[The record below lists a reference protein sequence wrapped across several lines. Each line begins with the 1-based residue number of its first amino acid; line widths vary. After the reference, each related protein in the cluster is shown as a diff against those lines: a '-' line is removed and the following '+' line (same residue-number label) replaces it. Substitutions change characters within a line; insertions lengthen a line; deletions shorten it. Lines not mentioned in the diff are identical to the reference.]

1 MFCISY
7 YRVQSLYQIT
17 MSNIK
22 IFPFFERIMLIS
34 TYHTLLTFSLSKI
47 MLIFLSPFFLIPFLE
62 NVWAQDPD
70 SLLLAWQIPQTPPTT
85 SEYLLDGG
93 SAALQSEAS
102 LLTQAD
108 QQQQQQQYPN
118 SQIDQSPAKAD
129 NSWDSND
136 LSDCLSDS
144 NSIIQGHAA
153 SDSQQ
158 PKPRRA
164 RRQWNKRG
172 QQPAVCSQR
181 GSTNIQPK
189 IAPNLIKNP
198 ALPVTPTESD
208 RFRIPVFPGSDVHKG
223 GNPTC
228 LQRTLGW
235 LPLGICDS
243 GVEADR
249 YESIFD
255 VYGIAASLER
265 QITTGLENCVL
276 GASLLLVLLLHSNS
290 NQT

>member
-1 MFCISY
+1 M
-7 YRVQSLYQIT
+7 R
-17 MSNIK
+17 
-22 IFPFFERIMLIS
+22 
-34 TYHTLLTFSLSKI
+34 
-47 MLIFLSPFFLIPFLE
+47 IFLSPFFVIPFLG
-62 NVWAQDPD
+62 NAWAQDPD
-70 SLLLAWQIPQTPPTT
+70 SLLLAWQIPQTPPT

-108 QQQQQQQYPN
+108 QRQQYPN
-118 SQIDQSPAKAD
+118 SQIDQSPVKAD
-129 NSWDSND
+129 NSWDSKE
-136 LSDCLSDS
+136 LPDCLSDS
-144 NSIIQGHAA
+144 NSILQGQAA
-153 SDSQQ
+153 SDSHQ
-158 PKPRRA
+158 PKPRLA
-164 RRQWNKRG
+164 RRQWKKRG

-208 RFRIPVFPGSDVHKG
+208 RFRIPVFPGSGVHEG
-223 GNPTC
+223 ENPTC

-243 GVEADR
+243 GVEVDR

-265 QITTGLENCVL
+265 QITTGLDNCVL
-276 GASLLLVLLLHSNS
+276 GASILLALLLHSSS

>member
-1 MFCISY
+1 MRTIY
-7 YRVQSLYQIT
+7 YKYFTPNGPACFAYHTIHWYIKYVYAVQS
-17 MSNIK
+17 SNSNE
-22 IFPFFERIMLIS
+22 IFPFWKNADF
-34 TYHTLLTFSLSKI
+34 YHTWSHFHFQS
-47 MLIFLSPFFLIPFLE
+47 MRIFLSPFFLIPILE
-62 NVWAQDPD
+62 NAWAQDPD
-70 SLLLAWQIPQTPPTT
+70 SLLLAWQVPQTPPT

-108 QQQQQQQYPN
+108 QRQQYPN
-118 SQIDQSPAKAD
+118 SQIDQSPVKAD
-129 NSWDSND
+129 NSWDSNE
-136 LSDCLSDS
+136 LPDCLSDS
-144 NSIIQGHAA
+144 NSILQGQAA
-153 SDSQQ
+153 SDSHQ

-164 RRQWNKRG
+164 RRQWKKRG

-208 RFRIPVFPGSDVHKG
+208 RFRIPVFPGSGVHEG
-223 GNPTC
+223 ENPTC

-243 GVEADR
+243 GGKLIVTSPFSTST
-249 YESIFD
+249 ES
-255 VYGIAASLER
+255 
-265 QITTGLENCVL
+265 Q
-276 GASLLLVLLLHSNS
+276 LV
-290 NQT
+290 